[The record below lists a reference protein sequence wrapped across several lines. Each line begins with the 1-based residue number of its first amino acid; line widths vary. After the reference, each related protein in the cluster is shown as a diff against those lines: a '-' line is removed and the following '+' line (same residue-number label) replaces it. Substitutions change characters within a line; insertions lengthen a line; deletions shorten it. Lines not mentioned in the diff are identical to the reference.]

1 MPPPDN
7 MFSLFSTSTTAAATT
22 TTTAAVTLEQP
33 PTAQLSLEADPET
46 LLKTLG
52 MKAEDVWDWAQR
64 KPTPLRL
71 ADMYKYAANPDFRI
85 PNAVFLH
92 TELPIRIAQR
102 AVDLLTLP
110 FGLSEAAPI
119 RQVACTYI
127 RYLHTLLSTPVP
139 KTVAEEEHFTQV
151 LQSFVLDRSS
161 IPHAIAEGLAIWQSQ
176 ELDHGAKPDPERYHE
191 MEEALYRFFTARVG
205 LRFLTEHHVLSNPR
219 LQDAEE
225 PSDLRQV
232 TCMFE
237 QDAHDQADTV
247 GCIQSHTDLAKE
259 VKRVADLVRE
269 QCAAEWGRPA
279 PPIEIVNCTTTDNK
293 HDDEFTYVP
302 HHLQYM
308 MMELLKNS
316 VRATLRH
323 QERHGAK
330 AAGLIRV
337 VLVKGAED
345 VTIKVAD
352 KAGGIPRSR
361 MAQIWKFAHSTDV
374 DGSST
379 ADPNAPMLS
388 HSVSGAQLRGFG
400 LPITRIYARYF
411 GGELTLKSMEG
422 YGLDAYLHL
431 PRLGKSGEHLPS
443 RVRASPGELDSLPLS
458 SSSSIS
464 SYGRFWSMG
473 SSRNFSSSAMS
484 RQHALEDEE
493 IRSQLLALV
502 NGGQRL

>member
-1 MPPPDN
+1 MYHCCCC
-7 MFSLFSTSTTAAATT
+7 FSSPSFLFQQHRIFLFSGNVGA
-22 TTTAAVTLEQP
+22 
-33 PTAQLSLEADPET
+33 
-46 LLKTLG
+46 K
-52 MKAEDVWDWAQR
+52 R

-110 FGLSEAAPI
+110 YGLSEPASI

-139 KTVAEEEHFTQV
+139 RTVADEEHFTQV
-151 LQSFVLDRSS
+151 LQSIVLDRSS

-176 ELDHGAKPDPERYHE
+176 ELEHGTQPDPERYHE

-205 LRFLTEHHVLSNPR
+205 LRFLTEHHVLSSPR
-219 LQDAEE
+219 HTGEQN
-225 PSDLRQV
+225 DLRQV
-232 TCMFE
+232 TTSMFE
-237 QDAHDQADTV
+237 QDAHDEADTV

-259 VKRVADLVRE
+259 VKRVANLVRE

-279 PPIEIVNCTTTDNK
+279 PPIEIVNGASTNDN
-293 HDDEFTYVP
+293 EFTYVP

-323 QERHGAK
+323 EERHGPK
-330 AAGLIRV
+330 AVGPIRV

-361 MAQIWKFAHSTDV
+361 MAQIWKFAHSTDGN
-374 DGSST
+374 DRATSDSNTPLSSHT
-379 ADPNAPMLS
+379 A
-388 HSVSGAQLRGFG
+388 SGAQLRGFG

-458 SSSSIS
+458 SSSPIS
-464 SYGRFWSMG
+464 SYGRFWTVG
-473 SSRNFSSSAMS
+473 SSRTFSTSAMS
-484 RQHALEDEE
+484 RQDVLEDEA

-502 NGGQRL
+502 KDVPRLR